1 MPQSDNSYYRPENN
15 PAKYSNYFHDS
26 NNPAIK
32 PNDWDEYMEL
42 SQEIENSGV
51 KYFASLSE
59 KQFLDTILSY
69 LNDPTSRDSMRI
81 ATAREAI
88 IQRQIGLK

>member
-1 MPQSDNSYYRPENN
+1 MPQSYWTPAEKASPEYKN
-15 PAKYSNYFHDS
+15 ALD
-26 NNPAIK
+26 AI
-32 PNDWDEYMEL
+32 NEYMEL
-42 SQEIENSGV
+42 SQQQEDSDV